1 MYVIKG
7 EFLEERDGTVS
18 NEQGKGTSHLH
29 EVMKKNSIV
38 AGEFVYLS

>member
-7 EFLEERDGTVS
+7 ECLEERDGTVS

-29 EVMKKNSIV
+29 EVLKKNSIA

>member
-29 EVMKKNSIV
+29 EMMKKNSIV
-38 AGEFVYLS
+38 AVVFVYLS